1 MNQLQLVSTAPA
13 DVEQQDKTPVSNSS
27 VSSVQV
33 RVREW
38 IPGPN
43 EKASRES
50 IHTPESQIPSSGYE
64 LFLAQFTTQD
74 VENAR
79 NAFDVFVSVT
89 NRNAFAR
96 TTCGINTSYSVKEA
110 STADSQK
117 LMREMVAFLS
127 AGGYICQAMEDDELL
142 GILKHSSGEYVE
154 NIVKVTRNGYSVK
167 LRQSG
172 SSKNILE
179 VERALD
185 DLCRNNGA
193 QFTTYKIGPHDF
205 LVEDRRF
212 VSKTDKNTGLQCFY
226 PFMKVDLEDYFQ
238 AYAKSDS
245 RVLVLVGP
253 PGTGKSTFLRTLI
266 FSIAKTAGVVY
277 AKNVIEHR
285 QFIDLL
291 QKPEPQVLAAEDM
304 DLHLA
309 SRESGNFQISPLLNA
324 SEGIV
329 KSEEMKKIVLSTN
342 LSSIDKIDPAL
353 LRRGRCYDVIEFR
366 LLTVDEARIVEIE
379 VGLPEQDLSSKT
391 LWSLAEILNPVN
403 DHLQMPSRAVR
414 SIGFGK

>member
-1 MNQLQLVSTAPA
+1 MNQLQLVSTARDDA
-13 DVEQQDKTPVSNSS
+13 EQKNKTLISISS
-27 VSSVQV
+27 AGSP

-38 IPGPN
+38 FRDLG
-43 EKASRES
+43 EKATKSS
-50 IHTPESQIPSSGYE
+50 VHTPENQTSSNGHE
-64 LFLAQFTTQD
+64 LFLSQFITR
-74 VENAR
+74 EMESSR
-79 NAFDVFVSVT
+79 SPFDIFVSVAH
-89 NRNAFAR
+89 RNAFAR
-96 TTCGINTSYSVKEA
+96 TTFGINTSYSIKEV

-117 LMREMVAFLS
+117 LMCEMVAFLS
-127 AGGYICQAMEDDELL
+127 AAGYVCQAAEDDELL
-142 GILKHSSGEYVE
+142 GFLKQPNGEYVE
-154 NIVKVTRNGYSVK
+154 NIVKVARKGYSIH

-172 SSKNILE
+172 SSKSILE
-179 VERALD
+179 VERALE
-185 DLCRNNGA
+185 DLCRNDGA
-193 QFTTYKIGPHDF
+193 QFSTYRIGMHDTIS
-205 LVEDRRF
+205 EDRRF

-226 PFMKVDLEDYFQ
+226 PFMKVALEDYFQ

-266 FSIAKTAGVVY
+266 FCIAKSAGVVY

-291 QKPEPQVLAAEDM
+291 QKPEPEVLAAEDM

-309 SRESGNFQISPLLNA
+309 SRESGNFQISSLLNA

-329 KSEEMKKIVLSTN
+329 KNEQMKKIILSTN

-379 VGLPEQDLSSKT
+379 VGLPEQDLSSKP